1 MKTVLLA
8 LATTTAL
15 SSVAFA
21 QDAITEFN
29 IGILGGEN
37 AQDRM
42 TSNECFRAAVEGA
55 LGVPV
60 KLFTPA
66 DYDGVI
72 QGLLGGTLDYAGL
85 GASCLMARR
94 TNCPPASRARFMA
107 QTPAL
112 TKRRHPPPFPPIQ
125 PQM

>member
-37 AQDRM
+37 AQDR
-42 TSNECFRAAVEGA
+42 
-55 LGVPV
+55 L
-60 KLFTPA
+60 
-66 DYDGVI
+66 
-72 QGLLGGTLDYAGL
+72 
-85 GASCLMARR
+85 
-94 TNCPPASRARFMA
+94 TN
-107 QTPAL
+107 L
-112 TKRRHPPPFPPIQ
+112 
-125 PQM
+125 

>member
-1 MKTVLLA
+1 MQKLLIA
-8 LATTTAL
+8 LAATTAL
-15 SSVAFA
+15 TGTAMA

-42 TSNECFRAAVEGA
+42 TSNECFRAKMEEA

-72 QGLLGGTLDYAGL
+72 QGLLGGSLDYAWL
-85 GASCLMARR
+85 GASAY
-94 TNCPPASRARFMA
+94 AKIY
-107 QTPAL
+107 L
-112 TKRRHPPPFPPIQ
+112 TDP
-125 PQM
+125 

>member
-1 MKTVLLA
+1 MKKLLTA
-8 LATTTAL
+8 TAL
-15 SSVAFA
+15 TAVCATSAFA
-21 QDAITEFN
+21 EAHAITEFN

-42 TSNECFRAAVEGA
+42 ASTECLRVAMEAK

-72 QGLLGGTLDYAGL
+72 QGLLGGTLDYAWL
-85 GASCLMARR
+85 GASAYAKVYL
-94 TNCPPASRARFMA
+94 TDPESVVPPAC
-107 QTPAL
+107 TPCCHCE
-112 TKRRHPPPFPPIQ
+112 T
-125 PQM
+125 